1 MNFEKLDKD
10 INSLIDKIVFGAAV
24 KVMKG
29 DETVFLK
36 CYGYANKEKG
46 YPITTTS
53 EFRLASNT
61 KIVTAVAVILCQQM
75 GLLNVDD
82 YVDKYIPEFKELYVK
97 DGDFNIIDN
106 HPYRITI
113 RQMLDHS
120 SGFGTVPHESNIY
133 DALKESERKD
143 LKTYVDNYVKHHA
156 LAFKPGT
163 NRFYSAVTC
172 FDVLARIVEIV
183 SNMQYEAFLKKYVFT
198 PLDMPNTKYSYEGVR
213 VEDKVISADMNDKG
227 ELYQFDENNRT
238 FEKFVINYPGG
249 GAGLISTI
257 EDYSHLMRMLTNKG
271 VYKGKTILTEESWKC
286 FAEKRRIDY
295 PQGGYD
301 YWGCGVQFRL
311 PEWKMLPRNAF
322 GWSGAYGTHAWS
334 DPDNDITVVY
344 MHNTVHPGDGGAG
357 APHTFVIENDVVEA
371 FKLEIKKPQS

>member
-1 MNFEKLDKD
+1 MNFKKLDKH
-10 INSLIDKIVFGAAV
+10 ISELIDKTVFGAAI

-46 YPITTTS
+46 YPITINS

-61 KIVTAVAVILCQQM
+61 KIVTAVAVVLCQQM

-82 YVDKYIPEFKELYVK
+82 YVDKYISSFKELYVK
-97 DGDFNIIDN
+97 DEDFNIIDN

-120 SGFGTVPHESNIY
+120 SGFGTVPHEQKIY
-133 DALKESERKD
+133 DSFKEEERKD
-143 LKTYVDNYVKHHA
+143 LKTYVDNYVKKQA
-156 LAFKPGT
+156 LAFKPGS

-183 SNMQYEAFLKKYVFT
+183 SDMPYGDFLKKHVFI
-198 PLDMPNTKYSYEGVR
+198 PLDMSNTKYSYEGVR
-213 VEDKVISADMNDKG
+213 PEDKVISADINSEG
-227 ELYQFDENNRT
+227 ELYQYDENNRT
-238 FEKFVINYPGG
+238 FDKFVINYPGG

-257 EDYSHLMRMLTNKG
+257 EDYSHVMRMLTNKG
-271 VYKGKTILTEESWKC
+271 VYNNKVFLNEESWKC
-286 FAEKRRIDY
+286 FTEKRRIDY

-344 MHNTVHPGDGGAG
+344 MHNSVHAGDGGAG
-357 APHTFVIENDVVEA
+357 AAHTFTIENDIVDI
-371 FKLEIKKPQS
+371 FKLDY